1 LLTPTVTFITSFHP
15 PDIELLTSEDDT
27 TIIPGEV
34 DGNAFDED
42 GTESKPGSFT
52 TTNPTAPTTT
62 KATTIIDIAELF
74 MVKQHGVI

>member
-1 LLTPTVTFITSFHP
+1 MKSSAIS
-15 PDIELLTSEDDT
+15 
-27 TIIPGEV
+27 IIVVALVVVGEV

-74 MVKQHGVI
+74 MLKLVKVLVYCL